1 MIKPL
6 IIIPAY
12 NEESSI
18 ANVISD
24 LKSHGYTNIIV
35 VNDGSQDQTGKQIEK
50 TGVPVLT
57 HIVNRGLGAAL
68 GTGFEFA
75 TKKNADLVVTFDSD
89 GQHKAKD
96 IQKIIDPVLSRHA
109 DVVIGSRM
117 LWNKKSMPLSRLLE
131 NYISNLATF
140 CLYGVWATDTLSGLR
155 AFNKKALN
163 CIKIK
168 TQRMEVS
175 NEFFKEIRRNKLKYF
190 EVPLEPVY
198 TDYSM
203 GSSSQGQFPA
213 REIRLG
219 VTMILRLFR

>member
-1 MIKPL
+1 MKTL
-6 IIIPAY
+6 IIVPAY
-12 NEESSI
+12 NEEKSL
-18 ANVISD
+18 AGVISD
-24 LKSHGYTNIIV
+24 LQSHGFRNIV
-35 VNDGSQDQTGKQIEK
+35 VVDDGSTDQTAKKAKSVVVIRH
-50 TGVPVLT
+50 P
-57 HIVNRGLGAAL
+57 INRGLGAAL
-68 GTGFEFA
+68 GTGFEYA
-75 TKKNADLVVTFDSD
+75 IQKDAELVVTFDSD

-96 IQKIIDPVLSRHA
+96 IQKIIDPVLSGYA

-117 LWNKKSMPLSRLLE
+117 LWKKKEMPLSRLLE
-131 NYISNLATF
+131 NYVSNLATF

-203 GSSSQGQFPA
+203 ESSSQGQFPA